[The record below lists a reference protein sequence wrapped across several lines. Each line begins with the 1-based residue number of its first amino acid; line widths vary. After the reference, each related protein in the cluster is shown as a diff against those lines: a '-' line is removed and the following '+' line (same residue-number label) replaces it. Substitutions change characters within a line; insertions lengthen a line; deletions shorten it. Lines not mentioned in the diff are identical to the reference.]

1 MERAYKSV
9 YYVDGK
15 VFKPKKKNGI
25 ENKWDHFRMS
35 FIDFE
40 ILINETVSYLESKG
54 VKDTNE
60 RNAYETLYKF
70 FAMKERE

>member
-1 MERAYKSV
+1 MEKAYKSV

-15 VFKPKKKNGI
+15 IYNSKKKNGV
-25 ENKWDHFRMS
+25 ENKWSHFRMS

-40 ILINETVSYLESKG
+40 ILINEIVAYLENKG

-60 RNAYETLYKF
+60 RNAYETLYKY